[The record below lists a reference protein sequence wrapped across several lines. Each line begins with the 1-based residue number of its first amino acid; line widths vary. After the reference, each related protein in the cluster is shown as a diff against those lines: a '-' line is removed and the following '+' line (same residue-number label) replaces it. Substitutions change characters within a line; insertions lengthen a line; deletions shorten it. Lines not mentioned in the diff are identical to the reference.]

1 MLPRTYPRDNLVTP
15 PQSELSAEHILF
27 IAAVMLACG
36 SVLGFIAKR
45 LRVPDLVLFLLAG
58 IGLGP
63 HGLGVLDIPA
73 GSSLSW
79 IILIFGASY
88 ILFDGGATL
97 RLGVLSR
104 IWISLIVIVTLGLL
118 LTAFLTGL
126 AAHWVLGIP
135 VVVGML
141 FGSTVASTDPA
152 TLVPVLK
159 QIKVREKVSQM
170 VVSESAFNDPVG
182 AIVTLAFLGIVV
194 GGHGGNYVPIGTDTW
209 DLLMQIGI
217 GIGAGAI
224 LGYLAALV
232 VAHERF
238 GFLLEYLP
246 MVTLIVVIGS
256 YLGASGLNASGF
268 MAAFVSGIVLG
279 NMGHL
284 GLKFPVGT
292 ESRFGEFVETTSLIS
307 RMFIFLLLGSQVKL
321 DLIRVYWWQG
331 LVVVAVLMFV
341 ARPLAVL
348 ISAGFDRRARWS
360 WKELA
365 FIAWTRETGVIPGA
379 LASILVAERAPY
391 ANVIAAMTFMT
402 ILITIITQ
410 ATTAKWAAKRLDL
423 LAQG

>member
-1 MLPRTYPRDNLVTP
+1 MIT

-27 IAAVMLACG
+27 IAAIILACG
-36 SVLGFIAKR
+36 SVLGFIARR

-63 HGLGVLDIPA
+63 DGLGILNIPA

-79 IILIFGASY
+79 VILIFGASY

-97 RLGVLSR
+97 KLGILSR
-104 IWISLIVIVTLGLL
+104 IWISLATIVTIGLL
-118 LTAFLTGL
+118 LTAFMTGW

-135 VVVGML
+135 VAAGLL
-141 FGSTVASTDPA
+141 FGAAIASTDPA
-152 TLVPVLK
+152 TLVPVFK
-159 QIKVREKVSQM
+159 QIKIREKVSQM
-170 VVSESAFNDPVG
+170 VISESAFNDPVG
-182 AIVTLAFLGIVV
+182 TIVTLGFLSIVV
-194 GGHGGNYVPIGTDTW
+194 GGHAGSYVPIGRDTW
-209 DLLMQIGI
+209 DLLIQIGI
-217 GIGAGAI
+217 GIGAGLV
-224 LGYLAALV
+224 LGYIAALV

-238 GFLLEYLP
+238 GFLVEYLP

-279 NMGHL
+279 NMDHL
-284 GLKFPVGT
+284 GLKFPRGY

-321 DLIRVYWWQG
+321 GLVKAYWWQG

-341 ARPLAVL
+341 ARPIAVF
-348 ISAGFDRRARWS
+348 ISTVLDRRARWT

-402 ILITIITQ
+402 ILITIVTQ
-410 ATTAKWAAKRLDL
+410 ATTAKWVAKRLGL
-423 LAQG
+423 MR